1 MGGEVVEGT
10 EVRRLTW
17 VKDRSPA
24 NLTGRSLDFVRDLA
38 GAEPEFRP
46 PTPAE
51 LNGAPI
57 PAAPMALPAPTSGG
71 GFGGNTRRGLVDLV
85 AMKHPV
91 GRRLRKAGAD
101 GCTVSVLVEASGLT
115 QQAVALW
122 LKAREREGAVERSGK
137 HGNAD
142 LWRIKED
149 GDGVVG
155 GGAGVGDAAAAE
167 AG

>member
-1 MGGEVVEGT
+1 
-10 EVRRLTW
+10 
-17 VKDRSPA
+17 
-24 NLTGRSLDFVRDLA
+24 
-38 GAEPEFRP
+38 
-46 PTPAE
+46 
-51 LNGAPI
+51 
-57 PAAPMALPAPTSGG
+57 
-71 GFGGNTRRGLVDLV
+71 
-85 AMKHPV
+85 MKHPV

-137 HGNAD
+137 QGNAD

-149 GDGVVG
+149 GDGVAG
-155 GGAGVGDAAAAE
+155 SGAGVDDAAAAE